1 MLSPHSC
8 SNDTPGGYGRALRS
22 RDNELR
28 ILLGER
34 SHCCH
39 IKFRPLIGSVSYYS
53 PFLCLFTVVELK
65 ILEHRSVI
73 HMCTEVYECYCT
85 GGETEIMSRSD
96 EEGVLQ
102 VPCLAAH
109 HQPRKRNNNSAS
121 GADGHRITEVLKDC

>member
-22 RDNELR
+22 RDNELG

-53 PFLCLFTVVELK
+53 PFLCLFTVVGLK

-85 GGETEIMSRSD
+85 GGETEIRRSD